1 MTPDVIERIF
11 EPFFTTK
18 AYGKGTGLG
27 LSQVFGFAKQIG
39 GAVTVESKAGEGST
53 FTIYLPAS
61 HGAVAA
67 DAKGDG
73 ERRGC
78 VLIVEDDS
86 VVAELAAGMLNEIG
100 FEAIVTHS
108 AKEALERLSG
118 DRRPTM
124 VFTDIVMPGGMSGIE
139 LARKVRDRF
148 PELPVLLTTGYSEHA
163 AAEQEFPILQKPYE
177 LKSLAEA
184 LARLLKEDIAVD

>member
-1 MTPDVIERIF
+1 
-11 EPFFTTK
+11 
-18 AYGKGTGLG
+18 
-27 LSQVFGFAKQIG
+27 
-39 GAVTVESKAGEGST
+39 
-53 FTIYLPAS
+53 
-61 HGAVAA
+61 
-67 DAKGDG
+67 
-73 ERRGC
+73 
-78 VLIVEDDS
+78 
-86 VVAELAAGMLNEIG
+86 MLNEIG